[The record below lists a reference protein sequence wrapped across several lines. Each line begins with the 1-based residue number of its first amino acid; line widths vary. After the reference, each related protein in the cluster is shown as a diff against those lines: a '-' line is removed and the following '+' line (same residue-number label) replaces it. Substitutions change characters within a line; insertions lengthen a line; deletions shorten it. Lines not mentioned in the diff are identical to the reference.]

1 MLMTISRAQMGSQLK
16 GNKMYKKS
24 SVGSMLAET
33 IDGKKKDKNQTPVRT
48 AKYGGK
54 TKKKSL
60 GGALAGGIGGKLPL
74 MGILPMAYNAMQ
86 KKKKAKAAPTPAEVA
101 KAQAMQTPVSA
112 AKHGGKIG
120 RGDGCAVRGK
130 TKGTMR

>member
-1 MLMTISRAQMGSQLK
+1 MY
-16 GNKMYKKS
+16 NKSTM
-24 SVGSMLAET
+24 GSMLAET

-60 GGALAGGIGGKLPL
+60 GGALAGGMAKEGMIPL

-86 KKKKAKAAPTPAEVA
+86 KKKAAKAAPTPAEA
-101 KAQAMQTPVSA
+101 ARAQATQTPVSV

-120 RGDGCAVRGK
+120 RGDGCVVRGK

>member
-1 MLMTISRAQMGSQLK
+1 MTISRAQMGSQLK

-24 SVGSMLAET
+24 TVGSMLAET

-54 TKKKSL
+54 AKKKSL
-60 GGALAGGIGGKLPL
+60 GGMLAGGLGDGKLPL
-74 MGILPMAYNAMQ
+74 MGILPMAYNAM

-101 KAQAMQTPVSA
+101 KAQATKTPVSV
-112 AKHGGKIG
+112 AKYGGKIG
-120 RGDGCAVRGK
+120 RGDGCAVRGR